1 MDIVDR
7 LFIVAGA
14 ASGMGLSTAEMLSK
28 QGARLALIDI
38 QQDALESV
46 ARRLEAFSI
55 QVDAASSELEDCFKR
70 IKQHF
75 KMSISG
81 LVNCVGIAPAE
92 KIISKTNEP
101 ASLKLFQQVL
111 QINLISAFNLMRLS
125 AVDMTQQIPNAEGE
139 RGVIIHTASIAAYEG
154 QMGQVAYSASKGGMV
169 GMILPA
175 ARELAHYGIRV
186 NAIAPGLIET
196 PMLKGLPEKV
206 TQALQAQLPFP
217 KRFGKP
223 EEFAKLVRHIIENP
237 LINGTTLR
245 LDGALRMN

>member
-14 ASGMGLSTAEMLSK
+14 ASGMGLSTAEMLAK
-28 QGARLALIDI
+28 QGARLALVDI
-38 QQDALESV
+38 QKDALE
-46 ARRLEAFSI
+46 AAALKFEALPI
-55 QVDAASSELEDCFKR
+55 QVDTASNELEDCFKKIR
-70 IKQHF
+70 QYF
-75 KMSISG
+75 KMPISG
-81 LVNCVGIAPAE
+81 LINCVGIAPAE
-92 KIISKTNEP
+92 KIVSKTNEP

-125 AVDMTQQIPNAEGE
+125 AVEMIQQSPNAEGE
-139 RGVIIHTASIAAYEG
+139 RGVMIHTASIAAYEG
-154 QMGQVAYSASKGGMV
+154 QMGQVAYSASKGGIV

-175 ARELAHYGIRV
+175 ARELAHHGIRV

-237 LINGTTLR
+237 LINGTTMR

>member
-1 MDIVDR
+1 MEITDR

-14 ASGMGLSTAEMLSK
+14 ASGMGLATAEMLAK
-28 QGARLALIDI
+28 LGARLALIDI
-38 QQDALESV
+38 QQTT
-46 ARRLEAFSI
+46 LEAQAKRLKAYPI
-55 QVDAASSELEDCFKR
+55 VVDTASTELENSFKQ

-75 KMSISG
+75 KQCPSG
-81 LVNCVGIAPAE
+81 LINCVGIAPAE
-92 KIISKTNEP
+92 KIVSKTNEP

-111 QINLISAFNLMRLS
+111 QVNLVSAFNLMRLS
-125 AVDMTQQIPNAEGE
+125 AAAMMDQEPNVEGE
-139 RGVIIHTASIAAYEG
+139 RGVMIHTASIAAFEG
-154 QMGQVAYSASKGGMV
+154 QMGQVAYSASKSGIV

-175 ARELAHYGIRV
+175 ARELAAQGIRV

-206 TQALQAQLPFP
+206 THLLQAQLPFP
-217 KRFGKP
+217 KRFGRP
-223 EEFAKLVRHIIENP
+223 EEFANLVRHIIENP